1 MFKKLFSKNI
11 IDLLPKV
18 RGKYKKN
25 TPGSPSAARLK

>member
-18 RGKYKKN
+18 RGKN